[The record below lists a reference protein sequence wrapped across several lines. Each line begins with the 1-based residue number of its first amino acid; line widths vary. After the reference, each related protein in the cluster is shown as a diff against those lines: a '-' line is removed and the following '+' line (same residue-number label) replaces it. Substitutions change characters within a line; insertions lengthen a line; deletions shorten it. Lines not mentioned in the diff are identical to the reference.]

1 VCVHGGGGGIGGG
14 KMALMGEL
22 CPSDEAAGMFEVDV

>member
-1 VCVHGGGGGIGGG
+1 VCVHGGGGG
-14 KMALMGEL
+14 KMALVGEL